1 MHRAGL
7 SRVPA
12 IRARASCQSTRD
24 RITDHV
30 LPKPFQLLATASTP
44 DGAELTLHAHDT
56 HFYLR
61 ANRQPLMGTNASES
75 EKVLAQLACARSHA
89 PAKARVLIGGLGFG
103 FTLRQVLEIV
113 GAEASVHVAELLPQ
127 VVAWNRE
134 YLGAVNGQLLDDK
147 RVEIFVEDVFQV
159 ISRAPT
165 GHYDAILLDVDN
177 GPVAMVQDGNA
188 RLYQTQGFAAITRAL
203 KPGGRVAF
211 WSASTD
217 HAFAKRLAKAGF
229 KVETVAAKAW
239 PQAKRSTHTIFVGDR
254 K

>member
-1 MHRAGL
+1 L
-7 SRVPA
+7 
-12 IRARASCQSTRD
+12 
-24 RITDHV
+24 
-30 LPKPFQLLATASTP
+30 KPFTLLAQAHTP

-61 ANRQPLMGTNASES
+61 VNRQPLMGTNASES
-75 EKVLAQLACARSHA
+75 EKVLAQLACARSRS

-103 FTLRQVLEIV
+103 FSLRQVLEIV
-113 GAEASVHVAELLPQ
+113 GPEASVHVAELLPE

-134 YLGAVNGQLLDDK
+134 YLSSVNGLLLDDS
-147 RVEIFVEDVFQV
+147 RVEIFIEDVFKV
-159 ISRAPT
+159 LSRAPA

-177 GPVAMVQDGNA
+177 GPIAMVQDGNA
-188 RLYQTQGFAAITRAL
+188 RLYQAQGFAAITQAL
-203 KPGGRVAF
+203 KPGGRVTF

-229 KVETVAAKAW
+229 KVETVAAKAY
-239 PQAKRSTHTIFVGDR
+239 PQAKRGTHTIFVADR

>member
-1 MHRAGL
+1 MKALALAEIPRL
-7 SRVPA
+7 S
-12 IRARASCQSTRD
+12 
-24 RITDHV
+24 
-30 LPKPFQLLATASTP
+30 KPFQLLATARTP
-44 DGAELTLHAHDT
+44 DGTELTLHSHDT

-75 EKVLAQLACARSHA
+75 EKQLACLACARSHA

-113 GAEASVHVAELLPQ
+113 GAEACVHVAELLPQ

-134 YLGAVNGQLLDDK
+134 YLGAINGQLLDDK
-147 RVEIFVEDVFQV
+147 RVEVFIEDVFQV
-159 ISRAPT
+159 ISHAPA

-188 RLYQTQGFAAITRAL
+188 RLYQSQGFAAITHAL

-217 HAFAKRLAKAGF
+217 QAFAKRFARAGF
-229 KVETVAAKAW
+229 KVETVPAKAW
-239 PQAKRSTHTIFVGDR
+239 PQAKRHTHTIFVGDR
-254 K
+254 RR

>member
-1 MHRAGL
+1 MLLYRGSPHAAQEPLVKALALAEIPRL
-7 SRVPA
+7 S
-12 IRARASCQSTRD
+12 
-24 RITDHV
+24 
-30 LPKPFQLLATASTP
+30 KPFQLLATARTP
-44 DGAELTLHAHDT
+44 DGTELTLHSHDT

-75 EKVLAQLACARSHA
+75 EKVLACLACARSHA

-103 FTLRQVLEIV
+103 FTLRQVLQIV
-113 GAEASVHVAELLPQ
+113 GAEACVHVAELLPQ

-134 YLGAVNGQLLDDK
+134 YLEAVNGQLLDDK
-147 RVEIFVEDVFQV
+147 RVEVFVEDVFQV
-159 ISRAPT
+159 ISHAPA

-229 KVETVAAKAW
+229 KVETVPAKAW

-254 K
+254 LR